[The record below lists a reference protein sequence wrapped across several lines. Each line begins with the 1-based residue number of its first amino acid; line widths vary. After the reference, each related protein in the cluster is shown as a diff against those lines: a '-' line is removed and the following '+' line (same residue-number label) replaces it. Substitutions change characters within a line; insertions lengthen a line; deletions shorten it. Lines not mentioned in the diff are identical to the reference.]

1 MSFLNLKRL
10 LAPKKVWK
18 VFKNK
23 LPLKLHKLNRSK
35 AIKKPKNL
43 FHETSRRLGWPSLSI
58 QHKKFKIIKP
68 NPRPLIHHRDNH
80 YYLQKKPS
88 PSPVFVDQL
97 FIETVSTAKEHVHP
111 ASETVEAVTKKEKP
125 CSSTTLKQSGSF
137 DEKSSLPGSS
147 TEGRTEFDDK
157 NMVTA
162 DDMWESLVLASPQM
176 HEINERAEEFIA
188 RFRAEMQ
195 NQETLARRL

>member
-10 LAPKKVWK
+10 LAPKRVWK
-18 VFKNK
+18 VFKTK

-35 AIKKPKNL
+35 ATKKP
-43 FHETSRRLGWPSLSI
+43 FHRTSRKLGWPSLSI
-58 QHKKFKIIKP
+58 QHKKFKIKP
-68 NPRPLIHHRDNH
+68 NPRPLIHHRNNH
-80 YYLQKKPS
+80 YYLQKNPS

-111 ASETVEAVTKKEKP
+111 ASETVEAVTKKEKS
-125 CSSTTLKQSGSF
+125 CLSTTLKQSGSF
-137 DEKSSLPGSS
+137 DKTSSLPGSS
-147 TEGRTEFDDK
+147 TEDRTEFDDK

-188 RFRAEMQ
+188 RFRADMQ

>member
-23 LPLKLHKLNRSK
+23 LPLKLNRSK
-35 AIKKPKNL
+35 AIKKPKNPSYK
-43 FHETSRRLGWPSLSI
+43 TSRRLGWPSLSI
-58 QHKKFKIIKP
+58 QPKKFKIKP
-68 NPRPLIHHRDNH
+68 NPRPLIHHRNNH
-80 YYLQKKPS
+80 YYFQKNAS

-97 FIETVSTAKEHVHP
+97 FIGMASTTTKEHVHP
-111 ASETVEAVTKKEKP
+111 ASETVEEAVTKKEKS
-125 CSSTTLKQSGSF
+125 CSSTALKQSGSF
-137 DEKSSLPGSS
+137 DK
-147 TEGRTEFDDK
+147 K
-157 NMVTA
+157 N
-162 DDMWESLVLASPQM
+162 DMWESLVLASPQM
-176 HEINERAEEFIA
+176 HDEINERAEEFIA

>member
-35 AIKKPKNL
+35 AIKKPKNP
-43 FHETSRRLGWPSLSI
+43 FHKTSRRLGWPSLSI
-58 QHKKFKIIKP
+58 QHKKFKIKP
-68 NPRPLIHHRDNH
+68 NPHPLIHRRNNR
-80 YYLQKKPS
+80 YYFQQHPS

-97 FIETVSTAKEHVHP
+97 FIETVSTAKENVRP
-111 ASETVEAVTKKEKP
+111 ASETVEAVNKEEKP

-137 DEKSSLPGSS
+137 DKKSSLPGSS
-147 TEGRTEFDDK
+147 SEDRTEFDDK
-157 NMVTA
+157 NTITA

-176 HEINERAEEFIA
+176 HEINERADEFIA